1 MRTLTEI
8 FAEIGNHTGVDIGC
22 NDKGGIHTYL
32 ETYDRLFAPFRHGC
46 AMMEIGLAMGDS
58 LKLWREYFTDSNI
71 IGVDISIVF
80 RHDYLNGIDNN
91 GNMNAFW
98 EVDATNEVILD
109 FIKAFKDTRMNLTCF
124 DIIIDDGSHMEADQ
138 IKTFNMLKS
147 KMNPGGVYIIED
159 ILAIDQNRHKFE
171 ALHDNCEII
180 DMRHTG
186 RFDNVL
192 IVFYF

>member
-8 FAEIGNHTGVDIGC
+8 FAEIGNNTGVDIGC

-32 ETYDRLFAPFRHGC
+32 ETYDRLFAPFRNGC
-46 AMMEIGLAMGDS
+46 TMMEIGLAMGDS
-58 LKLWREYFTDSNI
+58 LKLWDEYFYIDTNMHPETHI
-71 IGVDISIVF
+71 WGIDISVVF
-80 RHDYLNGIDNN
+80 ERSYYKNDVLILEG
-91 GNMNAFW
+91 
-98 EVDATNEVILD
+98 DATDPV
-109 FIKAFKDTRMNLTCF
+109 FISSLNSTF

-138 IKTFNMLKS
+138 IKTFNLLKS
-147 KMNPGGVYIIED
+147 KMNKGGIYIIED
-159 ILAIDQNRHKFE
+159 ILALDQNRHKFE

-192 IVFYF
+192 IIYRF

>member
-8 FAEIGNHTGVDIGC
+8 FAEIGNNTGVDIGC

-32 ETYDRLFAPFRHGC
+32 ETYDRLFAPFQSGC
-46 AMMEIGLAMGDS
+46 TMMEIGLAMGDS
-58 LKLWREYFTDSNI
+58 LKLWDEYFENSQI
-71 IGVDISIVF
+71 IGIDISVVF
-80 RHDYLNGIDNN
+80 EIPEYKNKVVIIED
-91 GNMNAFW
+91 
-98 EVDATNEVILD
+98 DATKPT
-109 FIKAFKDTRMNLTCF
+109 FFKNI

-138 IKTFNMLKS
+138 FKTFNLLKS

-159 ILAIDQNRHKFE
+159 ILALDQNRHKFE

-192 IVFYF
+192 IIYRF